1 MTPTAKI
8 ILPKT
13 SQGITQLV
21 PADRVLNADSPIIML
36 KVVKNDIEAEGMRN
50 AHVRDGVAVI
60 KYLHYLETHVS
71 TEHITEISGAARL
84 LEFREY
90 IDTRMPNNCNI
101 CY

>member
-21 PADRVLNADSPIIML
+21 PENRIVTAESPIIML

-50 AHVRDGVAVI
+50 AHIRDGAAVI

-71 TEHITEISGAARL
+71 TEYISEISGAARL

-90 IDTRMPNNCNI
+90 IEAAAF
-101 CY
+101 